1 MLRSS
6 IQQEDLTLGFDDDQ
20 LPNASTSA
28 PLSFDI
34 NKPVYDSAARIQTY
48 GSTDSMTAFMRLQL
62 FANRL
67 LYTKTYAVIYL
78 SCLLMN
84 LILLIYG
91 ASHFAALRSSGIRGG
106 DVSAWYAVLDV
117 LATLV
122 LVVEVLIRIAAST
135 RQFFKSWLNLAD
147 LLVLVFS
154 FVALFLYS
162 VDPGV
167 ILAENLILISR
178 YTAQLFRTY
187 LILKKYRIIFFL

>member
-34 NKPVYDSAARIQTY
+34 NRPVYDSSARIQTY

-67 LYTKTYAVIYL
+67 LYTKTYAFIYL

-106 DVSAWYAVLDV
+106 DVPVWYAVLDV
-117 LATLV
+117 LATLM

-167 ILAENLILISR
+167 ILAS
-178 YTAQLFRTY
+178 A
-187 LILKKYRIIFFL
+187 